1 MHLTKHVDYTVV
13 YNKHVDLC
21 KNVDQMIPHNLK
33 HGQYIL
39 GSYKTHASI
48 QLLTDTHTLKEVT
61 LAF

>member
-1 MHLTKHVDYTVV
+1 
-13 YNKHVDLC
+13 VDLC